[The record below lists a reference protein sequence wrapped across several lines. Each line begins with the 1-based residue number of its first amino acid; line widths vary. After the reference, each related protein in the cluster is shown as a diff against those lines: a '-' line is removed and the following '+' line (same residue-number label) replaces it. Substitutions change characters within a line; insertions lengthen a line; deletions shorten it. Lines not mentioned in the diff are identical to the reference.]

1 MFIGE
6 YSHTI
11 DNKGRMAVPVK
22 MRAKLA
28 DGAVVTK
35 GLDACL
41 FIYPKSEWDIM
52 AKKLAGLPISDK
64 KARAFSRM
72 MLAGAMEVEFDKQ
85 GRVLLPS
92 YLREYASL
100 NSKAVVAG
108 LYNRV
113 EIWNEKNWNKY
124 KAESNAD
131 SDEVSEHL
139 SGLGI

>member
-11 DNKGRMAVPVK
+11 DPKGRLAVPIK

-35 GLDACL
+35 GLDSCL
-41 FIYPKSEWDIM
+41 FVYPKNEWENL
-52 AKKLAGLPISDK
+52 AKKLSGLPIADT

-85 GRVLLPS
+85 GRVLLPN
-92 YLREYASL
+92 YLREFASL
-100 NSKAVVAG
+100 KNKAVVAG
-108 LYNRV
+108 LYNRI
-113 EIWNEKNWNKY
+113 EIWNESAWKSYKTESDKNTS
-124 KAESNAD
+124 EI
-131 SDEVSEHL
+131 SEHL
-139 SGLGI
+139 SELGI